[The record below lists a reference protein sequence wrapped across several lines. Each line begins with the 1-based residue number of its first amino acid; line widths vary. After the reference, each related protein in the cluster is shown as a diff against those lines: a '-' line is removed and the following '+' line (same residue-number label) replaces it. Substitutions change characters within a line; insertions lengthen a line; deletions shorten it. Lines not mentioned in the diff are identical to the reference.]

1 MRPPVRPLLQPLLR
15 PVRSWWKQERR
26 DAPNTPLRRP
36 LLLALVLLT
45 PVLAWQLVRRQAEIQ
60 KLDSARTE
68 LTREVGGDLLVLT
81 GLLGGLL
88 VIRASVMLERRR
100 QMLVQSQLDRVAAR
114 RLRQTSQELDAMLQ
128 QLGMQPDSFERG
140 EIKFKVN
147 QLASRMEWLL
157 QSARSLALL
166 DALTQLPNRRHFIDQ
181 ILIESARA
189 KRAKKRFAVLF
200 IDVDKF
206 KAINDTYG
214 HATGDRAL
222 IAVSQRLKETIRAGD
237 FLSRLGSDEFAVLMD
252 LSAIPHSSEQTL
264 KAHAHLFACRI
275 MAMFEELA
283 DLGNVSIGI
292 DVSIGVSVVDPE
304 ASDPE
309 AILRQSD
316 LAMDQAKRQQHARVA
331 VFDVATAKGS
341 YDDYQLY
348 ADLKDAMRQDGLT
361 MAFQPEVDGDQRL
374 RGVEALAR
382 WQHPTRGFMPP
393 DVFID
398 LAERYRMMRE
408 LGEHLFQLSL
418 DGFLELR
425 QALGRPDLRLSTNI
439 SPSQLSDPQLQ
450 ARLLGMLERSGV
462 DPTQVTLEI
471 TEVSILE
478 RTPTSEAN
486 LLALRDAG
494 IELSLDDFGTGY
506 SSLNLIN
513 TLQPNEIK
521 IDRSFVLA
529 LHSDP
534 YARQIVEVIAG
545 MSTQMPLHLVAEGV
559 EDETTFLALRELG
572 IQYFQGYWFSKPLP
586 VAELVARYG
595 VESNVKS

>member
-1 MRPPVRPLLQPLLR
+1 MRPLVRSLVQPLK
-15 PVRSWWKQERR
+15 SWWKQERR
-26 DAPNTPLRRP
+26 DSCRTPLRRP
-36 LLLALVLLT
+36 LILATLSLTTVVIVLLAQQLGRNLTLLAAL
-45 PVLAWQLVRRQAEIQ
+45 LA
-60 KLDSARTE
+60 
-68 LTREVGGDLLVLT
+68 
-81 GLLGGLL
+81 GLLA
-88 VIRASVMLERRR
+88 IRISVMLERRR
-100 QMLVQSQLDRVAAR
+100 QSLLQTLQDRQAAGKI
-114 RLRQTSQELDAMLQ
+114 RQTSRELDAMLQ
-128 QLGMQPDSFERG
+128 RLGMAPDSFQRG
-140 EIKFKVN
+140 EIKYKVN

-166 DALTQLPNRRHFIDQ
+166 DGLTQLPNRRHFIEQ
-181 ILIESARA
+181 VQIESARA
-189 KRAKKRFAVLF
+189 KRAQKRFAVLF

-252 LSAIPHSSEQTL
+252 LSAIRSNSDQTL

-275 MAMFEELA
+275 MAMFDELA
-283 DLGNVSIGI
+283 NLGNVSIDI
-292 DVSIGVSVVDPE
+292 DISIGVSVVDPDS
-304 ASDPE
+304 SDPE

-316 LAMDQAKRQQHARVA
+316 LAMEQAKRQQHARVA
-331 VFDVATAKGS
+331 VFDVATTQGS

-348 ADLKDAMRQDGLT
+348 ADLKDALRQDGLS
-361 MAFQPEVDGDQRL
+361 MAFQPVVDGEQQL

-382 WQHPTRGFMPP
+382 WQHTSRGSIPP
-393 DVFID
+393 DQFIN

-408 LGEHLFQLSL
+408 LGEQLFQLSL
-418 DGFLELR
+418 DGYLALR
-425 QALGRPDLRLSTNI
+425 QTLGRPDLRLSTNI

-462 DPTQVTLEI
+462 EPTLVTLEI

-486 LLALRDAG
+486 LEALRKAG

-559 EDETTFLALRELG
+559 EDEATFLALRELG

-586 VAELVARYG
+586 VAELAARYG
-595 VESNVKS
+595 AVPNPTSPLG

>member
-1 MRPPVRPLLQPLLR
+1 MRPLLPAVPKPLQ
-15 PVRSWWKQERR
+15 SWWKQERQ
-26 DAPNTPLRRP
+26 DAPRSARQRRM
-36 LLLALVLLT
+36 LLLLV
-45 PVLAWQLVRRQAEIQ
+45 
-60 KLDSARTE
+60 
-68 LTREVGGDLLVLT
+68 VLT
-81 GLLGGLL
+81 GLLIALLARHLGKELLLLALLLAGLL
-88 VIRASVMLERRR
+88 VSRIILMLDRRR
-100 QMLVQSQLDRVAAR
+100 QLLVQAR
-114 RLRQTSQELDAMLQ
+114 QERRTAGRIRQTSRDLDAMLQ

-140 EIKFKVN
+140 EIKFKMS
-147 QLASRMEWLL
+147 QLTSRMEWLL

-166 DALTQLPNRRHFIDQ
+166 DALTQLPNRRHFIEQVQ
-181 ILIESARA
+181 IELARA
-189 KRAKKRFAVLF
+189 KRGRKRFAVLF

-222 IAVSQRLKETIRAGD
+222 MAVSQRLKTTIRAGD
-237 FLSRLGSDEFAVLMD
+237 FLSRLGGDEFAVLMD
-252 LSAIPHSSEQTL
+252 LSAIQNPSEQTL

-283 DLGNVSIGI
+283 DLGSVSIDI
-292 DVSIGVSVVDPE
+292 SISIGVSVVDPDS
-304 ASDPE
+304 SDPE

-316 LAMDQAKRQQHARVA
+316 VAMDLAKHQQHARVA
-331 VFDVATAKGS
+331 VFDVATTKGS

-348 ADLKDAMRQDGLT
+348 ADLRDAVRSGGLS
-361 MAFQPEVDGDQRL
+361 MAFQPVVDGEQGL

-382 WQHPTRGFMPP
+382 WHHPSRGFIAP
-393 DVFID
+393 DVFITM
-398 LAERYRMMRE
+398 AERYRMMRE
-408 LGEHLFQLSL
+408 LGDYLFQASL

-425 QALGRPDLRLSTNI
+425 QALSNPALRLSTNI
-439 SPSQLSDPQLQ
+439 SPSQLGDPQLQ
-450 ARLLGMLERSGV
+450 VRLLGMLERSGV
-462 DPTQVTLEI
+462 DPALVTLEI

-478 RTPTSEAN
+478 RTTTSEAN
-486 LLALRDAG
+486 LQALRQAG

-529 LHSDP
+529 LHDDP

-545 MSTQMPLHLVAEGV
+545 MSTQMALHLVAEGV
-559 EDETTFLALRELG
+559 EDEATFRVLRELG

-586 VAELVARYG
+586 VADLAARYG
-595 VESNVKS
+595 AAPKPTSP

>member
-1 MRPPVRPLLQPLLR
+1 MRPLVRALLQQ

-26 DAPNTPLRRP
+26 EQPRSPVRKP
-36 LLLALVLLT
+36 LLVTLLLLLT
-45 PVLAWQLVRRQAEIQ
+45 AVLAWYLGRN
-60 KLDSARTE
+60 
-68 LTREVGGDLLVLT
+68 LLVLAA
-81 GLLGGLL
+81 LLAAVLL
-88 VIRASVMLERRR
+88 VRAKVMLERRR
-100 QMLVQSQLDRVAAR
+100 QNLRQLQLEQSSSR
-114 RLRQTSQELDAMLQ
+114 RLRQTSRNLDAVLQ
-128 QLGMQPDSFERG
+128 QLGMPPDSFKSS
-140 EIKFKVN
+140 EINFKVN

-157 QSARSLALL
+157 ESARSLALL
-166 DALTQLPNRRHFIDQ
+166 DSLTQLPNRRHFIEQ
-181 ILIESARA
+181 VQIESARS
-189 KRAKKRFAVLF
+189 KRSRKRFAVLF

-222 IAVSQRLKETIRAGD
+222 VAVSQRLKETIRAGD
-237 FLSRLGSDEFAVLMD
+237 FLSRLGGDEFAVLMD
-252 LSAIPHSSEQTL
+252 LSAIKSNSEQTL

-275 MAMFEELA
+275 MAIFEELA
-283 DLGNVSIGI
+283 NLGNVSIDI
-292 DVSIGVSVVDPE
+292 DISIGVNVVEPDS
-304 ASDPE
+304 SDPE

-348 ADLKDAMRQDGLT
+348 ADLKDALRQNGLS
-361 MAFQPEVDGDQRL
+361 MAFQPVVDRDQNL

-382 WQHPTRGFMPP
+382 WRHPSRGFIGP
-393 DVFID
+393 DVFLDI
-398 LAERYRMMRE
+398 AERYRMMRE

-418 DGFLELR
+418 DGFL
-425 QALGRPDLRLSTNI
+425 ALDAALQQPGLRLSSNV

-450 ARLLGMLERSGV
+450 ARLLGMLERSGL
-462 DPTQVTLEI
+462 DPKRLTLEI
-471 TEVSILE
+471 TEASILD
-478 RTPTSEAN
+478 RSATTEAN
-486 LLALRDAG
+486 LQALRAAG

-529 LHSDP
+529 LHTDP

-559 EDETTFLALRELG
+559 EDEATFQALRQLG
-572 IQYFQGYWFSKPLP
+572 IQYFQGYLFSKPLP
-586 VAELVARYG
+586 VAELAASYG
-595 VESNVKS
+595 AALALSATSPKPDPQRDHGSDRDSP